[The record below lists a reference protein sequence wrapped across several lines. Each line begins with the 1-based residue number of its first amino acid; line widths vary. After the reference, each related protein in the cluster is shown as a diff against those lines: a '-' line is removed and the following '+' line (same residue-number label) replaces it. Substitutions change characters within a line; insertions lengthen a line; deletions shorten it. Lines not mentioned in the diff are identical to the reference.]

1 MGLFLFGQSHALASV
16 YIDVRQRRIP
26 NWLTFPGTLVGLS
39 LNWWLGGYDGLL
51 ASFFG
56 TEHRF
61 FSAFFFYL
69 LGGMGGG
76 DVKLLAVGSFLGP
89 SLGLLR
95 VCLDG
100 FVRWNPR
107 LGSLIARELSDKR
120 PVNLKSLSRVGFLR
134 TGQSANQ
141 VHLQNP
147 SLIKLPLRIEWIAF
161 GAVVAVYFQSLPGI
175 ILQGGTIQFICSG
188 IVIFQK
194 EPSMNRA
201 RILIVL
207 LVAVVV
213 GGALSYAVYNF
224 LQSRPVTVVR
234 TPEKNVVVAVGTLPL
249 GTLLKDEH
257 LKFVSWPATNL
268 PPGYFERKEDL
279 LARGLVQ
286 PVVENEPIL
295 ESKLAPKGSGAGL
308 PPVIPKG
315 MRALSIRANE
325 IIGVAGYV
333 GVGTRVDVV
342 LSASPIG
349 AQEALTKIVL
359 QNVEV
364 ASAGQVIQKDPE
376 GKPQTVTVVTLF
388 VTPEDTEKLTTASS
402 QGQFQ
407 FALRNPSG
415 S

>member
-1 MGLFLFGQSHALASV
+1 
-16 YIDVRQRRIP
+16 
-26 NWLTFPGTLVGLS
+26 
-39 LNWWLGGYDGLL
+39 
-51 ASFFG
+51 
-56 TEHRF
+56 
-61 FSAFFFYL
+61 
-69 LGGMGGG
+69 
-76 DVKLLAVGSFLGP
+76 
-89 SLGLLR
+89 
-95 VCLDG
+95 
-100 FVRWNPR
+100 
-107 LGSLIARELSDKR
+107 
-120 PVNLKSLSRVGFLR
+120 
-134 TGQSANQ
+134 
-141 VHLQNP
+141 
-147 SLIKLPLRIEWIAF
+147 
-161 GAVVAVYFQSLPGI
+161 
-175 ILQGGTIQFICSG
+175 
-188 IVIFQK
+188 
-194 EPSMNRA
+194 MNRA

-207 LVAVVV
+207 VVAVIV

-234 TPEKNVVVAVGTLPL
+234 TPEKNVVVAVGALPL

-257 LKFVSWPATNL
+257 LKFVAWPATSL

-333 GVGTRVDVV
+333 GVGTRIDVV
-342 LSASPIG
+342 LTASPVG
-349 AQEALTKIVL
+349 SQEAVTKIVL

-388 VTPEDTEKLTTASS
+388 VTPEDAEKLTTASS

-407 FALRNPSG
+407 LALRNPLDLEEAKTRG
-415 S
+415 SQLSQLIRGSAPPQAAPAVRAPRRVPQVIAAPPPVAPATNIEVIKGEQRSTVKF